1 MDTEGVKVLVFVA
14 INLTFLM
21 LLLSSSG
28 GLHIQGA
35 SMVFD
40 KSNFT
45 NPLKID
51 NKYLP
56 LKPGTTLIYE
66 GKSDGDPTRDV
77 FVVTNDTKEIMGIP
91 TRVVHDDGYVKGEH
105 EETTNDWFAQD
116 DQGNVWY
123 MGEYTTDLSN
133 KGSHEG
139 SWEAGVKGAKAGIVM
154 EAILRLMINIIKN
167 SPRVLPKTK
176 AQYLV

>member
-1 MDTEGVKVLVFVA
+1 MDTEAVKVLVFVA
-14 INLTFLM
+14 INLTFLV

-28 GLHIQGA
+28 ELHIQGL
-35 SMVFD
+35 SMIFD

-139 SWEAGVKGAKAGIVM
+139 
-154 EAILRLMINIIKN
+154 
-167 SPRVLPKTK
+167 
-176 AQYLV
+176 